1 VHLLTQ
7 NQLNKQNKVDSTH
20 FLPTYLTA
28 PSQAALNG
36 LTTTLDQ
43 LNARSA
49 ILPAYAAGGFTG
61 SNITAFM
68 PWSDSSYHGLATQ
81 LTRRFAR
88 GFQSTVSYTWSHNID
103 NATATHFSTILSPR
117 RPQDFQNLAADR
129 GNSPL
134 DRRHRLTVN
143 WLWDMPYL
151 SKSSNWA
158 AKNLI
163 GNWRF
168 VGTYTAESGE
178 WVTAQSG
185 NDANLNGDS
194 APDRTIVN
202 PAGNSKIGSAVTPL
216 KNSAGATV
224 AYLAVN
230 PNAGYISAGNG
241 ALANAG
247 RNTILMPG
255 INNFDFSIA
264 KKFNFSEKKY
274 LEFRSDFSNA
284 FNHAQYTAG
293 LINSVK
299 LTSQTTNRTFLQPLN
314 SQFQQWSNNFSS
326 NSRTI
331 QLVAKFVF

>member
-1 VHLLTQ
+1 MIGPPFD
-7 NQLNKQNKVDSTH
+7 K
-20 FLPTYLTA
+20 
-28 PSQAALNG
+28 
-36 LTTTLDQ
+36 
-43 LNARSA
+43 
-49 ILPAYAAGGFTG
+49 GGQG
-61 SNITAFM
+61 PN
-68 PWSDSSYHGLATQ
+68 
-81 LTRRFAR
+81 
-88 GFQSTVSYTWSHNID
+88 
-103 NATATHFSTILSPR
+103 
-117 RPQDFQNLAADR
+117 
-129 GNSPL
+129 
-134 DRRHRLTVN
+134 
-143 WLWDMPYL
+143 
-151 SKSSNWA
+151 
-158 AKNLI
+158 
-163 GNWRF
+163 
-168 VGTYTAESGE
+168 
-178 WVTAQSG
+178 QSG

-202 PAGNSKIGSAVTPL
+202 PAGDSKIGSAVTPL